1 MAEGD
6 VQPPRTERRDSGQ
19 QQSWAS
25 SHKGILIGGA
35 LVAAVAVYFFFIR
48 KKSAPSN
55 TVTPQGAA
63 TLTYPSS
70 GTTGYTGARLYSAL
84 SQQQALSNQTF
95 SAQVSSLHT
104 TFAKLLDSLHS
115 QNNPGRTTKPATN
128 QGSSTTYGRPPTSV
142 TPVTLANATPQGY
155 GFSYGTYKMGS
166 FTGYTGSKYNT
177 ISSYTATLTDFK
189 KGLPV
194 YIQTSPGTF
203 SEVTKTQFVALEPA
217 AHGGPGSTTTY
228 LKG

>member
-6 VQPPRTERRDSGQ
+6 VRPPDTERRESAPKE
-19 QQSWAS
+19 SWAS

-35 LVAAVAVYFFFIR
+35 LVAAGAIYWFFIR
-48 KKSAPSN
+48 KKAAPSN
-55 TVTPQGAA
+55 TVTPQGTS

-115 QNNPGRTTKPATN
+115 SNNPGRTTTPATN
-128 QGSSTTYGRPPTSV
+128 QGATTSMS
-142 TPVTLANATPQGY
+142 TPVTLTNAKPMGY
-155 GFSYGTYKMGS
+155 GYSYGTYQAGA

-177 ISSYTATLTDFK
+177 ISTYTATLTDFK

-203 SEVTKTQFVALEPA
+203 SQITKTQFVAIEPKS
-217 AHGGPGSTTTY
+217 HGGPGSTTTY
-228 LKG
+228 VKG